1 MLHAVSV
8 PRIGKVRVV
17 YVPVLPR
24 DGKHAQEACEADV
37 VFRALGK
44 RELRASRAGA
54 DFRLFFLHIGCEFVP
69 CPAPERLHARAVAA
83 PPRKPCPIKRLF
95 PQVVAVTREKR
106 LQLRLRYRK
115 CIIQLRVDGRSRE
128 SRSSPE
134 RVKRLCRIILKR
146 QAEHPAGKELRRHVA
161 GKAPFSLRP
170 VPALPDVPQHC
181 MQHAVKKRPLRR
193 FAVCLRFCQK
203 GYRRVEKLSVRAGFF
218 RLAPVKEAERQRQ
231 HRKPF
236 IEPAAQ
242 DLVPLLPVRHTSA
255 SLPHFLQYSTKRPR
269 AKGRFP
275 VFRVKNGRCSA
286 HRPLCRLFTIKCPST
301 GGTAQTS

>member
-1 MLHAVSV
+1 M
-8 PRIGKVRVV
+8 
-17 YVPVLPR
+17 
-24 DGKHAQEACEADV
+24 
-37 VFRALGK
+37 
-44 RELRASRAGA
+44 
-54 DFRLFFLHIGCEFVP
+54 
-69 CPAPERLHARAVAA
+69 PAPSPL

-106 LQLRLRYRK
+106 LQLRLRQRK
-115 CIIQLRVDGRSRE
+115 CIAQLRVDGRGRE
-128 SRSSPE
+128 RRSGLK

-146 QAEHPAGKELRRHVA
+146 QPQHPAGQKLRRHVA

-170 VPALPDVPQHC
+170 VPTLPDVPQHRV
-181 MQHAVKKRPLRR
+181 QHAVKKRPLRR
-193 FAVCLRFCQK
+193 FAVLAGLSQK
-203 GYRRVEKLSVRAGFF
+203 GYRRIEKSSVRAGPIC
-218 RLAPVKEAERQRQ
+218 LAPVKKAERQRQ
-231 HRKPF
+231 YRKPF

-242 DLVPLLPVRHTSA
+242 NLVPLLPVRHTSA

-301 GGTAQTS
+301 GETAQTS